1 MVMNF
6 FFPPQ
11 LTVVGVGFLC
21 LFLLLRSAR
30 GKAIVGKTWVFHLWL
45 MFAMHLSHDMP
56 CFALLPAKQAG
67 CGREN
72 ISFSCIW
79 YLLIHPVRTQVPPNQ
94 CLNTQ
99 RHQQGQDFML
109 NVFSGRFRCRKQ
121 KWVILYLWL
130 CQPTWREELG
140 PLCSKWFRSEILA
153 FLLQLSPVGM
163 HALCMTCHIKAQ
175 SLGYKKKP
183 EI

>member
-6 FFPPQ
+6 FFPPPTYGCGSGFFYVCFCCWGVQ
-11 LTVVGVGFLC
+11 VVR
-21 LFLLLRSAR
+21 LLLEKPEYFTCDWCLQCICHTICLVLHCYQQSRLAAGER
-30 GKAIVGKTWVFHLWL
+30 I
-45 MFAMHLSHDMP
+45 SHSP
-56 CFALLPAKQAG
+56 AFGIFPYTQSGPTSHQINAWAL
-67 CGREN
+67 
-72 ISFSCIW
+72 
-79 YLLIHPVRTQVPPNQ
+79 
-94 CLNTQ
+94 

-109 NVFSGRFRCRKQ
+109 IVFSGRFRCRKQ

-175 SLGYKKKP
+175 SLGYKKNP